1 LFQATRRVKAQ
12 RFQKLVTFNRYLS
25 TTSGIKGAEQLN
37 ISSAL
42 NKPQESL
49 GLPLESEES
58 ANIKPKKELSIV
70 KEVTVKKE
78 KPIIKNQSNET
89 IKEVKEEVKINV
101 NEIVLGFEE
110 CRRII
115 AKLYKNVFSLSPNF
129 KPTLNDTT
137 SDLLLYIGAK
147 AVNYSKESEFLKA
160 FGISTG
166 MVSEKY
172 LNASYVPL
180 IIKLSVWADKNKGTS
195 ETSNLL
201 NGLLQTLFELGKTSS
216 ESNSVKIVKE
226 SITAILDYLSK
237 EGFNLGI

>member
-1 LFQATRRVKAQ
+1 MD
-12 RFQKLVTFNRYLS
+12 TFNRYLS

-37 ISSAL
+37 ISSAP

-49 GLPLESEES
+49 GLPLASEES
-58 ANIKPKKELSIV
+58 KSVKPNKEPIKT
-70 KEVTVKKE
+70 KEVALKKE
-78 KPIIKNQSNET
+78 KPFIDSQPKAT
-89 IKEVKEEVKINV
+89 LKEVKEEVKINV

-115 AKLYKNVFSLSPNF
+115 AKLYKNVFGLSPNF

-147 AVNYSKESEFLKA
+147 AINYSKESEFLKA
-160 FGISTG
+160 FGISTSV
-166 MVSEKY
+166 VSEKY

-180 IIKLSVWADKNKGTS
+180 IVKLSVWADKNKGTS

-201 NGLLQTLFELGKTSS
+201 NGLLQTLFELGKTLS
-216 ESNSVKIVKE
+216 ESNSVEIVKE
-226 SITAILDYLSK
+226 SITSILDYLSK